1 MAPGL
6 KLQNALTKP
15 SIISHRGNLKG
26 PYPHREN
33 HPDYLEAALK
43 AGFGIEFDV
52 WFVNGQWALG
62 HDEPLYAV
70 TFSYLMNLGQ
80 RDEFID
86 YHNYPRAWMHLK
98 NLEAVQEMKSLKYYG
113 SCKKNSDGFSSHL
126 SQRINYFW
134 HQDDD
139 LTITNHGHIWVHPK
153 VETIPMHSAWVVP
166 ERPKP
171 SSDIFYDYTNPNWVR
186 ADYVCVDY
194 PESVRSIFS
203 QLKYS
208 KEFFQ
213 Q

>member
-1 MAPGL
+1 M
-6 KLQNALTKP
+6 KLQNALSKP

-33 HPDYLEAALK
+33 HPDYLELALK

-70 TFSYLMNLGQ
+70 TFSYLMRLGMEM
-80 RDEFID
+80 REGYD
-86 YHNYPRAWMHLK
+86 YRGSPKAWMHLK
-98 NLEAVQEMKSLKYYG
+98 NLGAVQEMKSIEYYG
-113 SCKKNSDGFSSHL
+113 SCKRSSETMP
-126 SQRINYFW
+126 SYISRNINYFW

-166 ERPKP
+166 EVKSKNRA
-171 SSDIFYDYTNPNWVR
+171 SDVQYDYTNPNWTR